1 MSPKTGRPTTEPKN
15 KFLKMRMSQEDLDK
29 LSYVAEKTGMTTT
42 DVVRKGIEIQ
52 LAGLKDK

>member
-29 LSYVAEKTGMTTT
+29 LSYVAEKRGMTKT